1 MSVYRN
7 ISYLKISSFN
17 SFFILKKRAI
27 TKKIRK
33 PKNPLSLPK
42 KWAKS
47 KKNFRNLEISFKMED
62 YASIP
67 LIPEYKIKKNE
78 FENPIELIVSLKK
91 RFEAFGAVK
100 IVVPKEWLTKKEE
113 MADNCKITVRRQ
125 VIQDL
130 VKGKVRII
138 FKC

>member
-1 MSVYRN
+1 
-7 ISYLKISSFN
+7 
-17 SFFILKKRAI
+17 
-27 TKKIRK
+27 
-33 PKNPLSLPK
+33 
-42 KWAKS
+42 
-47 KKNFRNLEISFKMED
+47 MED
-62 YASIP
+62 FASIP
-67 LIPEYKIKKNE
+67 LIPEYKIKKDE

-100 IVVPKEWLTKKEE
+100 IVIPNEWQTKTKE
-113 MADNCKITVRRQ
+113 MDDNCKITVRRQ